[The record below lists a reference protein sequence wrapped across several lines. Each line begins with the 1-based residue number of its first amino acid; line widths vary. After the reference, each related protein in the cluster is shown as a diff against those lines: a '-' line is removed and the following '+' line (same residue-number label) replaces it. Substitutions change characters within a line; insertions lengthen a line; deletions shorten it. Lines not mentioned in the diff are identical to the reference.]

1 MQSAVYNGFD
11 GANTGLQVLNYLAAI
26 ISFMFQILVID
37 DDPAVLILLK
47 RMLVRQGYE
56 VVAASNGEEG
66 IAQALTSH
74 PALIICDWMM
84 PGLSGIEVCR
94 HIKADSKL
102 ATTFFI
108 LLTSL
113 DSVADRVKG
122 LDAGADDFISKPIE
136 QNELQARVRAGLRLH
151 QLSRDLKTQKQMLE
165 DELTEASEYVRS
177 LLPPPMSEPLTI
189 NFRFIPSLQLG
200 GDCFDYYWL
209 DNDSLAVYLLDAA
222 GHGLK
227 ATLPSISVLNLLRSR
242 ALQNLNYYQP
252 SEVLKALNETFQMSY
267 QNDKYFTIWYGVYN
281 RTNRQ
286 LIYSS
291 AGHPPAVLISGNTTS
306 TEVQLLRTSGMPVG
320 MFPDAKYIDGHCKIE
335 DNSALYLFSD
345 GAYEITKAD
354 GTLWGLDAFIKML
367 IHSPHPLH
375 SRLNE
380 VLNHLT
386 TLNGKDIFD
395 DDLSILQVRFD

>member
-1 MQSAVYNGFD
+1 MY
-11 GANTGLQVLNYLAAI
+11 
-26 ISFMFQILVID
+26 QILVID
-37 DDPAVLILLK
+37 DDPSVLILLK
-47 RMLVRQGYE
+47 RMLARQGYE
-56 VVAASNGEEG
+56 VVAASNGAEG
-66 IAQALTSH
+66 IEIANTNH

-84 PGLSGIEVCR
+84 PGLSGIDVCQR
-94 HIKADSKL
+94 IKASDVLS
-102 ATTFFI
+102 TTFFI

-151 QLSRDLKTQKQMLE
+151 QLSRDLREQKQKLE
-165 DELTEASEYVRS
+165 AELTEAAEYVCS
-177 LLPPPMSEPLTI
+177 LLPLPMTERLEI
-189 NFRFIPSLQLG
+189 NYRFIPSRQLG

-209 DNDSLAVYLLDAA
+209 DPDYLALYLLDAA

-252 SEVLKALNETFQMSY
+252 SQVLKALNDTFQMNY

-281 RTNRQ
+281 YKKRQ

-291 AGHPPAVLISGNTTS
+291 AGHPPAVLVSGNKHC
-306 TEVQLLRTSGMPVG
+306 TEVKLLRTSGMPVG
-320 MFPDAKYIDGHCKIE
+320 MFPDAKYIDDFCDIPEFSK
-335 DNSALYLFSD
+335 LYLFSD

-354 GTLWGLDAFIKML
+354 GKLWGLDAFIKML
-367 IHSPHPLH
+367 VDVHHPVDT
-375 SRLNE
+375 RLNE
-380 VLNHLT
+380 IIIHLT
-386 TLNGKDIFD
+386 SLNPKDVFD